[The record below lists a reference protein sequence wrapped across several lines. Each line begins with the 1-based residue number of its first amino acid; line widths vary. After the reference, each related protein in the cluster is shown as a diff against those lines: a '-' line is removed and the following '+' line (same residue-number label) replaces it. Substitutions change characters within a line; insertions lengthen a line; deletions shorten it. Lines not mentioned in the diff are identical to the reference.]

1 MERYLEVVARPLL
14 AAAGPHVGTTLDRL
28 HQDSMELGHYDWT
41 PDLPAQFQKHQ
52 GYDLRPLLPLL
63 AGAVLADG
71 PERGRVE
78 RDLRETIHRLLIEE
92 HFGAFRE
99 FCRRHGLSAV
109 AESGETGSGIAVKGA
124 SVDHVMDEFW
134 THRTKDNDHAV
145 AFNRNA
151 VFAAHVYGQN
161 RNTAEAFTSHQ
172 QWLET
177 PAQLKA
183 LANEAFALGL
193 NHLTI
198 HGFSSSRG
206 QTPPPGEVYF
216 AGTHFNPGVT
226 WWKDFAAPLTAYFNR
241 CQALLSAG
249 RPVTDLL
256 YIDGPAL
263 QEMIRSNEMLRERE
277 RRFWSFDG
285 IPGDWLAT
293 KATVNAEGCRTPVHL
308 RQRRQLEPDT

>member
-1 MERYLEVVARPLL
+1 M
-14 AAAGPHVGTTLDRL
+14 
-28 HQDSMELGHYDWT
+28 
-41 PDLPAQFQKHQ
+41 
-52 GYDLRPLLPLL
+52 
-63 AGAVLADG
+63 
-71 PERGRVE
+71 
-78 RDLRETIHRLLIEE
+78 
-92 HFGAFRE
+92 
-99 FCRRHGLSAV
+99 
-109 AESGETGSGIAVKGA
+109 
-124 SVDHVMDEFW
+124 
-134 THRTKDNDHAV
+134 
-145 AFNRNA
+145 
-151 VFAAHVYGQN
+151 
-161 RNTAEAFTSHQ
+161 
-172 QWLET
+172 
-177 PAQLKA
+177 
-183 LANEAFALGL
+183 
-193 NHLTI
+193 
-198 HGFSSSRG
+198 
-206 QTPPPGEVYF
+206 YF